1 MSRVRILPEILS
13 NKIAAGEV
21 VERPASVVKELV
33 ENALDAGATRIL
45 IDIEQGG
52 QAMVRVADNGSG
64 MLRDDALLSI
74 ERYATSKIATDED
87 LFRIRTLGFRGE
99 ALPSIAAV
107 SRFSLVT
114 REASA
119 DSGTEVVIEGG
130 KLVSASETGAAP
142 GTMVT
147 VRQLFF
153 NTPARRKF
161 LKAIAT
167 EMAHISDIV
176 AGMALA
182 WPQAQFRLTHN
193 GRIVKDWPAASD
205 PFDRVVEVL
214 GAGYRGELYPIGLT
228 LEEVSVGGWVS
239 SPRVHRKS
247 PGGIF
252 VFVNNRHVRD
262 RVVQHALF
270 KGYFQRLVKGQF
282 PLAALFIR
290 IPFDQVDVNVHPT
303 KTEVRFARSNGVYEA
318 VRRAVAQTVYDVDRP
333 GFRQK
338 TPETN
343 QVRDGKENYGG
354 VRVAAGMFSP
364 GDRDEVASGNR
375 GWKPLPQEEPPARG
389 QGVGE
394 ASSLDLRGTMP
405 VPHLPETPLREHPA
419 SREGARGA
427 ADRGWKP
434 LPQEEPPARGEG
446 VGEASSLDLRGT
458 MPLPPGMK
466 GPLQGMNEPSI
477 QPPASSLQPP
487 TTRLQTE
494 IWEKRGFAGLRVIGQ
509 LHNTYILCEAED
521 GLVLIDQHA
530 AHERVL
536 YEQLGRGGKMASQAL
551 LVPET
556 VDLGFR
562 EAKAL
567 ETLLPALREVGL
579 EAEPF
584 GGNTVVVKSVP
595 AVLAGRELR
604 PLIVEIAAAAAAA
617 GTAGAF
623 DALDRCRQIAACHG
637 AIRARQALS
646 IEQMQ
651 ALLRQMDECTNSSH
665 CPHGRPTWLRYDAG
679 VIERAFK
686 RTL

>member
-52 QAMVRVADNGSG
+52 QALVRVADNGHG
-64 MLRDDALLSI
+64 MLRDDALLAI

-167 EMAHISDIV
+167 EMAHVSDIV

-214 GAGYRGELYPIGLT
+214 GAGYRGELHPIGLT

-239 SPRVHRKS
+239 SPRIHRKS
-247 PGGIF
+247 AGGIF

-270 KGYFQRLVKGQF
+270 QGYFQRLVKGQF

-318 VRRAVAQTVYDVDRP
+318 VRRAVAQTVYDVGQP
-333 GFRQK
+333 SWKPVGFQETLRQ
-338 TPETN
+338 E
-343 QVRDGKENYGG
+343 GL
-354 VRVAAGMFSP
+354 VAEGRIEF
-364 GDRDEVASGNR
+364 GSGNS
-375 GWKPLPQEEPPARG
+375 E
-389 QGVGE
+389 VGIRKVE
-394 ASSLDLRGTMP
+394 
-405 VPHLPETPLREHPA
+405 
-419 SREGARGA
+419 
-427 ADRGWKP
+427 W
-434 LPQEEPPARGEG
+434 
-446 VGEASSLDLRGT
+446 
-458 MPLPPGMK
+458 GMK
-466 GPLQGMNEPSI
+466 
-477 QPPASSLQPP
+477 
-487 TTRLQTE
+487 
-494 IWEKRGFAGLRVIGQ
+494 
-509 LHNTYILCEAED
+509 
-521 GLVLIDQHA
+521 
-530 AHERVL
+530 
-536 YEQLGRGGKMASQAL
+536 
-551 LVPET
+551 
-556 VDLGFR
+556 
-562 EAKAL
+562 
-567 ETLLPALREVGL
+567 
-579 EAEPF
+579 
-584 GGNTVVVKSVP
+584 
-595 AVLAGRELR
+595 
-604 PLIVEIAAAAAAA
+604 
-617 GTAGAF
+617 
-623 DALDRCRQIAACHG
+623 
-637 AIRARQALS
+637 
-646 IEQMQ
+646 
-651 ALLRQMDECTNSSH
+651 
-665 CPHGRPTWLRYDAG
+665 
-679 VIERAFK
+679 
-686 RTL
+686 

>member
-405 VPHLPETPLREHPA
+405 
-419 SREGARGA
+419 
-427 ADRGWKP
+427 
-434 LPQEEPPARGEG
+434 
-446 VGEASSLDLRGT
+446 
-458 MPLPPGMK
+458 LPPGMK

>member
-52 QAMVRVADNGSG
+52 QGLVRVADNGHG
-64 MLRDDALLSI
+64 MLRDDALLAI
-74 ERYATSKIATDED
+74 ERYATSKIATDDD

-130 KLVSASETGAAP
+130 KLVSAAETGAAP

-167 EMAHISDIV
+167 EMAHVSDIV

-182 WPQAQFRLTHN
+182 WPQTQFRLTHN
-193 GRIVKDWPAASD
+193 GRNVKDWPAASD

-214 GAGYRGELYPIGLT
+214 GAGYRGELHPIGLS

-247 PGGIF
+247 AGGIF
-252 VFVNNRHVRD
+252 IFVNNRHVRD

-270 KGYFQRLVKGQF
+270 QGYFQRLVKGQF

-303 KTEVRFARSNGVYEA
+303 KSEVRFARSNGVYEA
-318 VRRAVAQTVYDVDRP
+318 VRRAVAQTVYDVDQP

-354 VRVAAGMFSP
+354 VRVAGEGRIP
-364 GDRDEVASGNR
+364 ENR
-375 GWKPLPQEEPPARG
+375 GWKPLLQEELPVRG

-394 ASSLDLRGTMP
+394 AFGLRSRSDFSAVGSSIDLRGK
-405 VPHLPETPLREHPA
+405 V
-419 SREGARGA
+419 
-427 ADRGWKP
+427 P
-434 LPQEEPPARGEG
+434 LPQEPEVSGDEPRP
-446 VGEASSLDLRGT
+446 SSFQL
-458 MPLPPGMK
+458 
-466 GPLQGMNEPSI
+466 
-477 QPPASSLQPP
+477 PASSSH
-487 TTRLQTE
+487 LQTE

-562 EAKAL
+562 EAQAL
-567 ETLLPALREVGL
+567 ETLLPALRQVGL
-579 EAEPF
+579 AAEPF

-595 AVLAGRELR
+595 AMLSGRELR

-617 GTAGAF
+617 GEAAPF

-651 ALLRQMDECTNSSH
+651 ALLRQMDECANLSH

-686 RTL
+686 RTV

>member
-45 IDIEQGG
+45 IDVEQGG

-64 MLRDDALLSI
+64 MLRDDALLAI
-74 ERYATSKIATDED
+74 ERYATSKITTDED

-130 KLVSASETGAAP
+130 KLVSAAETGAAP

-193 GRIVKDWPAASD
+193 GRSVKDWPAASD

-214 GAGYRGELYPIGLT
+214 GAGYRGELHPIGLT

-252 VFVNNRHVRD
+252 IFVNNRHVRD

-270 KGYFQRLVKGQF
+270 QGYFQRLVKGQF

-290 IPFDQVDVNVHPT
+290 IPCDQVDVNVHPT

-318 VRRAVAQTVYDVDRP
+318 VRRAVAQTVYDVDHP

-343 QVRDGKENYGG
+343 QVRDGKESFGDR
-354 VRVAAGMFSP
+354 RVAAGMFGP
-364 GDRDEVASGNR
+364 ENR
-375 GWKPLPQEEPPARG
+375 GWKPLPQVEPS
-389 QGVGE
+389 E
-394 ASSLDLRGTMP
+394 
-405 VPHLPETPLREHPA
+405 
-419 SREGARGA
+419 
-427 ADRGWKP
+427 
-434 LPQEEPPARGEG
+434 RGEG
-446 VGEASSLDLRGT
+446 VGEASSLDLRGK

-466 GPLQGMNEPSI
+466 ETLQGMQEPSI

-487 TTRLQTE
+487 TARLQTE

-562 EAKAL
+562 EAQVI

-579 EAEPF
+579 AAEPF

-595 AVLAGRELR
+595 AVLSGRELR
-604 PLIVEIAAAAAAA
+604 PLIVEIAEAAAAA
-617 GTAGAF
+617 GTAGGF

-651 ALLRQMDECTNSSH
+651 ALLRQMDECANSSH

>member
-45 IDIEQGG
+45 IDVEQGG
-52 QAMVRVADNGSG
+52 QALVRVSDNGSG
-64 MLRDDALLSI
+64 MLRDDALLAI

-130 KLVSASETGAAP
+130 KLVSAAETGAAP

-161 LKAIAT
+161 LKAVAT

-182 WPQAQFRLTHN
+182 WPQVQFRLTHN
-193 GRIVKDWPAASD
+193 GRVVKEWPAASD

-214 GAGYRGELYPIGLT
+214 GAGYRGELHPIGLS

-247 PGGIF
+247 AGGIF
-252 VFVNNRHVRD
+252 IFVNNRHVRD

-270 KGYFQRLVKGQF
+270 QGYFQRLVKGQF

-354 VRVAAGMFSP
+354 VRVAAGTFGP
-364 GDRDEVASGNR
+364 ENR

-389 QGVGE
+389 QDVGE
-394 ASSLDLRGTMP
+394 ASSLDGPDRGG
-405 VPHLPETPLREHPA
+405 TPLPMILKESGIPHPA
-419 SREGARGA
+419 SR
-427 ADRGWKP
+427 
-434 LPQEEPPARGEG
+434 
-446 VGEASSLDLRGT
+446 
-458 MPLPPGMK
+458 
-466 GPLQGMNEPSI
+466 I
-477 QPPASSLQPP
+477 QPPTA
-487 TTRLQTE
+487 RLQTE

-536 YEQLGRGGKMASQAL
+536 YEQLGRGGKTACQAL

-562 EAKAL
+562 EAQAL
-567 ETLLPALREVGL
+567 ETLVPALREVGL

-595 AVLAGRELR
+595 AMLSGRELR
-604 PLIVEIAAAAAAA
+604 PLIVEIAEAAAAA
-617 GTAGAF
+617 GGAGAF

-637 AIRARQALS
+637 AIRARQPLG

-651 ALLRQMDECTNSSH
+651 ALLRQMDECTNLSH

-686 RTL
+686 RTV

>member
-45 IDIEQGG
+45 IDVEQGG
-52 QAMVRVADNGSG
+52 QAMVRVSDNGSG
-64 MLRDDALLSI
+64 MLRDDALLAI

-114 REASA
+114 REAAA

-147 VRQLFF
+147 VAQLFF

-161 LKAIAT
+161 LKAVAT
-167 EMAHISDIV
+167 EMAHIADIV

-182 WPQAQFRLTHN
+182 WPQVQFRLTHN
-193 GRIVKDWPAASD
+193 GRVVKDWPAASD

-214 GAGYRGELYPIGLT
+214 GAGYRGELHPIGLT

-247 PGGIF
+247 AGGIF
-252 VFVNNRHVRD
+252 IFVNNRHVRD

-270 KGYFQRLVKGQF
+270 QGYFQRLVKGQF

-303 KTEVRFARSNGVYEA
+303 KTEVRFARSNGIYEA

-354 VRVAAGMFSP
+354 VRVAAGIFGP
-364 GDRDEVASGNR
+364 ENR

-389 QGVGE
+389 QDVGE
-394 ASSLDLRGTMP
+394 ASSR
-405 VPHLPETPLREHPA
+405 
-419 SREGARGA
+419 
-427 ADRGWKP
+427 
-434 LPQEEPPARGEG
+434 
-446 VGEASSLDLRGT
+446 DLRGT
-458 MPLPPGMK
+458 MPLLQEPEISGGELSPPSFQ
-466 GPLQGMNEPSI
+466 L
-477 QPPASSLQPP
+477 PASSSRAPDGDLGKA
-487 TTRLQTE
+487 RLRRAAGDRAAAQHLHPL
-494 IWEKRGFAGLRVIGQ
+494 RGGGWAGVDRPARRPRARALRAARPRREGGLPGAPRPRNRGPGVPGGAGAR
-509 LHNTYILCEAED
+509 NTLARPA
-521 GLVLIDQHA
+521 GGRPRGRALRRQHA
-530 AHERVL
+530 WWSNPSRRCSPAGSC
-536 YEQLGRGGKMASQAL
+536 GR
-551 LVPET
+551 
-556 VDLGFR
+556 
-562 EAKAL
+562 
-567 ETLLPALREVGL
+567 
-579 EAEPF
+579 
-584 GGNTVVVKSVP
+584 
-595 AVLAGRELR
+595 
-604 PLIVEIAAAAAAA
+604 
-617 GTAGAF
+617 
-623 DALDRCRQIAACHG
+623 
-637 AIRARQALS
+637 
-646 IEQMQ
+646 
-651 ALLRQMDECTNSSH
+651 
-665 CPHGRPTWLRYDAG
+665 
-679 VIERAFK
+679 
-686 RTL
+686 

>member
-45 IDIEQGG
+45 IDVEQGG

-64 MLRDDALLSI
+64 MLRDDALLAI

-114 REASA
+114 REAAA

-130 KLVSASETGAAP
+130 KLLSAAETGAAP

-147 VRQLFF
+147 VAQLFF

-161 LKAIAT
+161 LKAVAT
-167 EMAHISDIV
+167 EMAHIADIV

-182 WPQAQFRLTHN
+182 WPQVQFRLTHN
-193 GRIVKDWPAASD
+193 GRVVKDWPAASD

-214 GAGYRGELYPIGLT
+214 GAGYRGELHPIGLS

-239 SPRVHRKS
+239 SPRIHRKS
-247 PGGIF
+247 AGGIF
-252 VFVNNRHVRD
+252 IFVNNRHVRD

-270 KGYFQRLVKGQF
+270 QGYYQRLVKGQF

-290 IPFDQVDVNVHPT
+290 IPCDQVDVNVHPT
-303 KTEVRFARSNGVYEA
+303 KTEVRFARSNGIHEA

-354 VRVAAGMFSP
+354 LRVAAGIFGP
-364 GDRDEVASGNR
+364 ENR
-375 GWKPLPQEEPPARG
+375 GWKPLPQEEPPVCR
-389 QGVGE
+389 Q
-394 ASSLDLRGTMP
+394 D
-405 VPHLPETPLREHPA
+405 
-419 SREGARGA
+419 
-427 ADRGWKP
+427 
-434 LPQEEPPARGEG
+434 

-458 MPLPPGMK
+458 MPLP
-466 GPLQGMNEPSI
+466 LEPEISGGEPRPPSF
-477 QPPASSLQPP
+477 QLPASSSS
-487 TTRLQTE
+487 TQTE

-562 EAKAL
+562 EAQVL
-567 ETLLPALREVGL
+567 EKLLPALREVGL
-579 EAEPF
+579 AAEPF

-595 AVLAGRELR
+595 AVLSGRELR
-604 PLIVEIAAAAAAA
+604 PLIVEIAEATATA
-617 GTAGAF
+617 GGAGAF

-646 IEQMQ
+646 LEQMQ
-651 ALLRQMDECTNSSH
+651 ALLRQMDECANSSH

-686 RTL
+686 RTV

>member
-52 QAMVRVADNGSG
+52 RAMVRVADNGSG

-74 ERYATSKIATDED
+74 ERYATSKIHTDED

-130 KLVSASETGAAP
+130 KLVSAAETGAAP

-214 GAGYRGELYPIGLT
+214 GAGYRGELHPIGLS

-247 PGGIF
+247 AGGIF

-270 KGYFQRLVKGQF
+270 QGYFQRLVKGQF

-333 GFRQK
+333 SWKPAGF
-338 TPETN
+338 PETVK
-343 QVRDGKENYGG
+343 QGGMIAEDRLEFGGRGSEGCARTSEGGRAAWDENRKG
-354 VRVAAGMFSP
+354 AFSP
-364 GDRDEVASGNR
+364 E
-375 GWKPLPQEEPPARG
+375 
-389 QGVGE
+389 
-394 ASSLDLRGTMP
+394 
-405 VPHLPETPLREHPA
+405 
-419 SREGARGA
+419 
-427 ADRGWKP
+427 DRGWKP
-434 LPQEEPPARGEG
+434 LPQRTQNTGISHSG
-446 VGEASSLDLRGT
+446 SDVVGEASSLDDRGK
-458 MPLPPGMK
+458 MPLPQKMA
-466 GPLQGMNEPSI
+466 PLQGREDTNTRH
-477 QPPASSLQPP
+477 PASSLSPQA
-487 TTRLQTE
+487 TRLQAE

-536 YEQLGRGGKMASQAL
+536 YEQLGRGGRMASQAL
-551 LVPET
+551 FVPET

-562 EAKAL
+562 EAQVL
-567 ETLLPALREVGL
+567 ETLLPALRGIGL
-579 EAEPF
+579 DAEPF

-595 AVLAGRELR
+595 AVLVGRELR
-604 PLIVEIAAAAAAA
+604 PLIVEIAEAAAAA
-617 GTAGAF
+617 GAAAPLG
-623 DALDRCRQIAACHG
+623 ALDRCRQIAACHG

-646 IEQMQ
+646 IEEMQ